1 MTKNGLH
8 PWSLLKMLE
17 ILGKSVK
24 TLHPIQLKSCTS
36 DKINF
41 HLPEESGDA
50 SPDRTDLKP
59 TQKPNDAASGIV
71 RDSS

>member
-24 TLHPIQLKSCTS
+24 TLHPIQMKTCTS

>member
-1 MTKNGLH
+1 
-8 PWSLLKMLE
+8 MLE

-24 TLHPIQLKSCTS
+24 TLHPIQLKTRTS

-50 SPDRTDLKP
+50 SPDPTDLKP

>member
-8 PWSLLKMLE
+8 PWSLLKMLD
-17 ILGKSVK
+17 IVGKPVK
-24 TLHPIQLKSCTS
+24 TLHPIQLKTCTS

-41 HLPEESGDA
+41 HLPEESWDA
-50 SPDRTDLKP
+50 SPDRSDLKP

>member
-8 PWSLLKMLE
+8 PWSQLKMLE

-24 TLHPIQLKSCTS
+24 TLHPIQLKTCTS

>member
-1 MTKNGLH
+1 
-8 PWSLLKMLE
+8 MLE

-24 TLHPIQLKSCTS
+24 TLHPIQLKTCTL

-41 HLPEESGDA
+41 HLPEESGGA
-50 SPDRTDLKP
+50 APARTDLKP
-59 TQKPNDAASGIV
+59 TQKTNDAASGIV

>member
-24 TLHPIQLKSCTS
+24 TLHPIQLKTCTS

-41 HLPEESGDA
+41 HLPEESGAA

-59 TQKPNDAASGIV
+59 TQKPNDAASRIV

>member
-8 PWSLLKMLE
+8 PGSLLKMLE

-24 TLHPIQLKSCTS
+24 TLHPNQLKTCTS

-41 HLPEESGDA
+41 HLPEESWDA

>member
-17 ILGKSVK
+17 MLGKSVK
-24 TLHPIQLKSCTS
+24 TLHPIQLKTCTS